1 MWEPQLYFNITQV
14 TKLVSLPLVKLLR
27 RRVFQQIALL
37 QDIVVLALAE
47 ERTVLHGGLAVWRV
61 YGGKRFS
68 YDVDLY
74 HEDPEA
80 IAARLAEVE
89 EVEVRKARLTEA
101 GVLYARVVREKAVVE
116 VEVAP
121 LRRVKSVDG
130 RYWMVDGTAVTVLT
144 LTPEDLLREKID
156 AYLSRRQA
164 RDLYDIYY
172 LLGVAR
178 VEGLRKRLQKLL
190 QALDQP
196 PPDMRVLKELVLV
209 GLPPRFETI
218 RREVRRCATS

>member
-1 MWEPQLYFNITQV
+1 
-14 TKLVSLPLVKLLR
+14 
-27 RRVFQQIALL
+27 VFRQIALL
-37 QDIVVLALAE
+37 QDIIVLALAE
-47 ERTVLHGGLAVWRV
+47 ERVVLHGGLAVWRV

-101 GVLYARVVREKAVVE
+101 GVLYARVAWGRAVVE

-121 LRRVKSVDG
+121 LRKVKSVDG

-178 VEGLRKRLQKLL
+178 VERLRKRLQKLL